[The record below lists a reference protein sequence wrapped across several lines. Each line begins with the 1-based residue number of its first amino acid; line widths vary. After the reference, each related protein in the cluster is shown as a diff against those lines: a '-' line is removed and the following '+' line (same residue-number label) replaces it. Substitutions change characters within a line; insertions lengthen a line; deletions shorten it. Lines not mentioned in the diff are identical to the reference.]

1 MIQPTNM
8 QNAMPT
14 YPQGGANAVAINI
27 FNPQAYGTNPNAQ
40 ASQVAPYQMPQSFY
54 NIPYASMYGNTSYA
68 QPQFVPN
75 YMNNGLAIPQPY
87 AQPQFVPN
95 YMNNGLAIPQQW
107 QQFMP
112 VSNIMNAPGVIPSEP
127 QFVAPEPMAMPESV
141 LTPAAVA
148 SQPQVVQ
155 ADQTPAE
162 TPAVEVAPKVEVVEP
177 QQAAQVVDV
186 DGLIQGLKNADA
198 NVRMET
204 INKIAS
210 YAQEAPEISYQI
222 VAEPVMQSLVDIIN
236 EDTSKLQGPTKE
248 QIAVAEKMAKGET
261 LTAEEQALAEQ
272 ISPLDMAN
280 HNRTIALY
288 TLAMIQ
294 KLQREELNQ
303 YIANQVSNGEQPCAP
318 LAAQDLIGY
327 PDMVNVIKNDPSL
340 KVRIAAI
347 EGLGHILEPN
357 DKATVEPVLIEAQK
371 SSNEDIKQAATDALA
386 KLAV

>member
-27 FNPQAYGTNPNAQ
+27 FNPQAYGSNPNAQ
-40 ASQVAPYQMPQSFY
+40 ASHVAPYQMPQSFY
-54 NIPYASMYGNTSYA
+54 NIPYASMYGNTS
-68 QPQFVPN
+68 
-75 YMNNGLAIPQPY
+75 Y

-127 QFVAPEPMAMPESV
+127 QFVAPAPMAMPESV

-148 SQPQVVQ
+148 TQPQVVQ
-155 ADQTPAE
+155 VEQTPAE

-177 QQAAQVVDV
+177 QQTAQVVDV
-186 DGLIQGLKNADA
+186 DGLIQGLKNADP
-198 NVRMET
+198 NVKMET

-210 YAQEAPEISYQI
+210 YAQEAPEVSYQI

-327 PDMVNVIKNDPSL
+327 QDMVNVIKNDPSL

-357 DKATVEPVLIEAQK
+357 DKATVEPILIEAQK